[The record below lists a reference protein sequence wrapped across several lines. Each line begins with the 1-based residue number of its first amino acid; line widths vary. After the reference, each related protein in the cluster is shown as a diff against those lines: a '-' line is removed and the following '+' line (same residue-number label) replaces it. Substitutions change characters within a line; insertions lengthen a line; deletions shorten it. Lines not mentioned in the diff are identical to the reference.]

1 MYKFGLDFFSHR
13 DGLISLESILKYDK
27 MIQDYIIIRIIIMK
41 LLVINQIVKQLVS
54 DSHKVMNGLVRLI
67 SDAIISNYCV

>member
-1 MYKFGLDFFSHR
+1 
-13 DGLISLESILKYDK
+13 
-27 MIQDYIIIRIIIMK
+27 MK